1 MPWDPIFSIFVDKD
15 HNHITMGSF
24 KTISNNKMCKRL
36 SIVHIIDKKTADY
49 EKAKESLTGIK

>member
-1 MPWDPIFSIFVDKD
+1 MDKD

-49 EKAKESLTGIK
+49 EKAKESLTEIK